1 MDTNLSKED
10 WIQDKLELFFAAFYS
25 DLEKLK
31 SLINT
36 ENDLTFS
43 YNLKYENSPFFNKSF
58 SFTVYDV
65 LQMNLD
71 AFFDCKDQEKTKS
84 KSNFSPKHFY
94 ERTEECLNF
103 LNSKFPLY
111 IYNGVDYAKFIN
123 LISILEEDEYW
134 FDEIDI
140 QELQN
145 EGYRKIDLELINYA
159 DKRDSKKVIELM
171 NLGANPM
178 IDPDDKTDESEVL
191 STLGSSDGF
200 HFTQLIAYHKSNC
213 DKSKLDFSDFEY
225 LFKQLY
231 ASASASMI
239 YKIIDDMYTK
249 KENPIK

>member
-31 SLINT
+31 TLLKS

-43 YNLKYENSPFFNKSF
+43 YNLEYENSPFLNKSF
-58 SFTVYDV
+58 SFSVYDV

-71 AFFDCKDQEKTKS
+71 SFFDCKDQEKTKS
-84 KSNFSPKHFY
+84 QSNINPKHFY
-94 ERTEECLNF
+94 QKTEECMNF
-103 LNSKFPLY
+103 LNSKFPLFSY
-111 IYNGVDYAKFIN
+111 DGVDYARYVN
-123 LISILEEDEYW
+123 LISVLEEDEFW
-134 FDEIDI
+134 FDENDI

-178 IDPDDKTDESEVL
+178 IDPDDRTNESEVL
-191 STLGSSDGF
+191 SLLADDVGY
-200 HFTQLIAYHKSNC
+200 HFTQLIGYHVSNC

-231 ASASASMI
+231 GSASASMI
-239 YKIIDDMYTK
+239 YKIIDDVCTK